1 MGMTDKQFNAFL
13 RFVASDINRV
23 IDLLEN
29 NKTQEAENELKQIAE
44 KFRET
49 MEDQQFNVML
59 IRCKA

>member
-49 MEDQQFNVML
+49 MED
-59 IRCKA
+59 